1 MRFLIAL
8 LSLAAASA
16 ATAAEPTVIP
26 LKGAGEEALII
37 PAAMPVRFS
46 GLDNENTTARF
57 DGRFVLR
64 GTFVYGCLMECAAP
78 LDPNQLEAFILPDPD
93 VAATLPTWKIRGEA
107 KRVYLFDA
115 EKLADS
121 VVTAEEREALLAGRI
136 PDVRRHVD
144 ILIDQFR
151 AAIECDS
158 PSLTARFV
166 ELAAPPRV
174 AQSKVDEI
182 SGCG

>member
-16 ATAAEPTVIP
+16 VTAAEPQVIA
-26 LKGAGEEALII
+26 LEGVGEEALVI

-46 GLDNENTTARF
+46 GFENEGTTARF

-64 GTFVYGCLMECAAP
+64 GTFVYGCLMECTAP
-78 LDPNQLEAFILPDPD
+78 LDPNQLEAFVAPDPD

-115 EKLADS
+115 EKLAAE
-121 VVTAEEREALLAGRI
+121 VVTGEERAALLAGKI

-144 ILIDQFR
+144 ILIEDFR
-151 AAIECDS
+151 AGIECDS

-166 ELAAPPRV
+166 ALAAPPRV
-174 AQSKVDEI
+174 ARAKLEEI